1 MGLSV
6 ISTLPGNTAVAPP
19 LSGPAVLEG
28 VPGDFA
34 TLLSGELNALLASAQ
49 ATSAKA
55 GIAPEDIQTTT
66 DPASSNPSI
75 GVVDPALIA
84 SLMGHSGM
92 QPALARQATPTVSQ
106 PDENAAEGLARAM
119 QAITDKRGKQ
129 ADDVLD
135 TSTSK
140 PSPSGAEPEKPISDG
155 KFAIAAER
163 AATGAAT
170 AATNAE
176 ASEKAAAAGLPA
188 MANGIAQRN
197 EAANIAVEANSA
209 VTSASGSAMMNAAAA
224 AQHAATE
231 TSAVSKQ
238 TSTSVDT
245 HLHQASWPQQFGEKV
260 VWLARNDQQTA
271 QININPPQLGPV
283 QITVSLSGDQA
294 TLAFASPHAEV
305 RQAIESAMPQ
315 LKEMLSTAGI
325 SLGQSNVGA
334 NMGQNNPD
342 NPFQSANGT
351 RSANENAILPAND
364 KAAGTSSTPALQRG
378 RGLVDLFA

>member
-6 ISTLPGNTAVAPP
+6 ISTLPGTAAAAPSLP
-19 LSGPAVLEG
+19 GSTALEG
-28 VPGDFA
+28 LPGDFA
-34 TLLSGELNALLASAQ
+34 ALLSGELKALLTLAQ
-49 ATSAKA
+49 TDSAKA

-66 DPASSNPSI
+66 VPDNSSPAI
-75 GVVDPALIA
+75 GIVDPALIA
-84 SLMGHSGM
+84 SLMGHASM
-92 QPALARQATPTVSQ
+92 QPAIASPAAPTASL
-106 PDENAAEGLARAM
+106 PDENATEGLARAM
-119 QAITDKRGKQ
+119 QAITDNRGKQ
-129 ADDVLD
+129 AGDVLD
-135 TSTSK
+135 TATSK
-140 PSPSGAEPEKPISDG
+140 PTAPGTESEKVVPDG
-155 KFAIAAER
+155 KFAIAAEK
-163 AATGAAT
+163 ASAST
-170 AATNAE
+170 ATNAA
-176 ASEKAAAAGLPA
+176 ASEKAVATSSTSTLP
-188 MANGIAQRN
+188 NGIVQRN
-197 EAANIAVEANSA
+197 EAANIAVESNTAA
-209 VTSASGSAMMNAAAA
+209 TLPSASTLMNAAAA
-224 AQHAATE
+224 SQHAAAE
-231 TSAVSKQ
+231 ASGLGKQ
-238 TSTSVDT
+238 TSTTVEA
-245 HLHQASWPQQFGEKV
+245 HLQAPAWPQQFGEKI

-283 QITVSLSGDQA
+283 QITVSLNGDQA

-364 KAAGTSSTPALQRG
+364 KAAGAGSTPALQRG